1 VTGLL
6 SIEVTSG
13 EGVKI
18 VNRRTGDEWPIPM
31 EFIPAIIVAANAA
44 LPHDD
49 PRKVRREWVAE
60 LRRMAGEA
68 EASDRRGEKDGP
80 VVDPYICRSMADAL
94 ESYLPPNA

>member
-1 VTGLL
+1 VSSELTIKVMSGGGVT
-6 SIEVTSG
+6 
-13 EGVKI
+13 I
-18 VNRRTGDEWPIPM
+18 VNGRTGAEWSIPM
-31 EFIPAIIVAANAA
+31 AFIPTIIVAANAA

-60 LRRMAGEA
+60 LRRMADEA